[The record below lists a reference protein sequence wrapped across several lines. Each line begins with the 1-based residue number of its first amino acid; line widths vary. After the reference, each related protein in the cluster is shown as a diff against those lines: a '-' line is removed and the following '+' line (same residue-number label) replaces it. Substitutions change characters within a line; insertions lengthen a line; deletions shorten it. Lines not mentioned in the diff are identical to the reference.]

1 MMSHP
6 VLQRIKR
13 YRTPVL
19 SVVATVLLVTSA
31 VYSFDVPWQDMM
43 TYLAVCVA
51 GVLVIA
57 CAAGLLVT
65 VIKLLRR

>member
-1 MMSHP
+1 MTHP
-6 VLQRIKR
+6 AIQRFKR

-19 SVVATVLLVTSA
+19 SVLATVLLVTSA
-31 VYSFDVPWQDMM
+31 VYSFDVPWRNMAA
-43 TYLAVCVA
+43 YLAICIA

-57 CAAGLLVT
+57 CAAGLLVL